1 MRPLQAIKIINET
14 AINIKTNLSDMPLN
28 DDDHNGPAETIE
40 DAPEAV
46 KQPPSTATILTDRKK
61 VFLEVGR
68 FLF

>member
-1 MRPLQAIKIINET
+1 
-14 AINIKTNLSDMPLN
+14 MPLN
-28 DDDHNGPAETIE
+28 DDDLDGPAETIE

>member
-1 MRPLQAIKIINET
+1 
-14 AINIKTNLSDMPLN
+14 MPLN

-46 KQPPSTATILTDRKK
+46 KHPPSTATILTDRKK
-61 VFLEVGR
+61 VFLEIGR